1 VRLSERWMER
11 RLSSQA
17 SVAEFRNFEE
27 FLHQQIVE
35 GKGKEAAVKE
45 EIKKIETYLDADQ
58 IKRKQIQQYLE
69 DKGQKIHKI

>member
-1 VRLSERWMER
+1 MRLSERWMER

-35 GKGKEAAVKE
+35 GKAKEVAGNI
-45 EIKKIETYLDADQ
+45 EIKKTETYLEEDDQ
-58 IKRKQIQQYLE
+58 IK
-69 DKGQKIHKI
+69 